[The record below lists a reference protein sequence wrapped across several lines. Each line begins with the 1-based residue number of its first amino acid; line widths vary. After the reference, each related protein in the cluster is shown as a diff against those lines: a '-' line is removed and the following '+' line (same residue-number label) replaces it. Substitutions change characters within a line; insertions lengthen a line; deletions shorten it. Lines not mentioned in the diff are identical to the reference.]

1 MHGSNMPAA
10 LAKVVPEHPDLAM
23 LCLFVGHP
31 RSGHTLVG
39 ALLDAHPDVVLAQ
52 KLDVLRLA
60 TGPGSAR
67 ALVGAILTSSS
78 QAARSGRSA
87 SGYDYE
93 VPGQWQG
100 RHRTLR
106 VVGDK
111 SAGHTTARLAGP
123 GPTLAALRQRL
134 PLSQVLVHVVRDP
147 LDNVS
152 TLVRRGSFASVERA
166 IAFYDEL
173 CGAVAVVE
181 AEAGPAMHRLHL
193 EDLLARPHERL
204 RSLAAALG
212 VDAPPDWLE
221 ACAARLW
228 PKAAR
233 TRELVE
239 WTPAQRDAIAAI
251 AERHA
256 GWFRRGDADPE
267 ARACG

>member
-1 MHGSNMPAA
+1 MTAAPAPA
-10 LAKVVPEHPDLAM
+10 LPDHPDLAT

-60 TGPGSAR
+60 AGPGSPR

-87 SGYDYE
+87 SGYDYA

-100 RHRTLR
+100 RYRTLR

-111 SAGHTTARLAGP
+111 SAGHTTARLRGE
-123 GPTLAALRQRL
+123 GPTLAELRRRL
-134 PLSQVLVHVVRDP
+134 PLRQLLVHVVRDP

-166 IAFYDEL
+166 IAYYGEL
-173 CGAVAVVE
+173 CDAVAAVE
-181 AEAGPAMHRLHL
+181 HDAGTTMHRLHL
-193 EDLLARPHERL
+193 EDLLERPHEQL
-204 RSLAAALG
+204 RALALALDVEAA
-212 VDAPPDWLE
+212 PDWLD

-228 PKAAR
+228 SRAAR
-233 TRELVE
+233 TRALLE
-239 WTPAQRDAIAAI
+239 WTPAQLDAIAALVD
-251 AERHA
+251 RHPH
-256 GWFRRGDADPE
+256 WFRRGSAGEP
-267 ARACG
+267 RACE